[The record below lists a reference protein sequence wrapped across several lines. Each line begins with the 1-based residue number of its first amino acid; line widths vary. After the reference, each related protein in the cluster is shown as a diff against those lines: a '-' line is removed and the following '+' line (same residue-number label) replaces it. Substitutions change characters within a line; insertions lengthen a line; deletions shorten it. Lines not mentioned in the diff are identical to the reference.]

1 MNGTKNRT
9 TWTLGKESNVRTIG
23 GSDIMGMGDA
33 NTLQRNVAVF
43 IDMENLVGGKTVGST
58 GLRLGELMSGIES
71 IVRKTGVGSRTAL
84 ARAYAHWGSPVMAG
98 FQREIL
104 ELGIEPVQ
112 IFSFDKQVKNAADI
126 ELCVDVLSVAHESP
140 WIDVFVIATG
150 DGGFIPLVRRLHA
163 LNKFVIVVSTND
175 PESGIVNSLLKSVAD
190 EYHQISMS
198 TVHVPVS
205 EQSLK
210 APASSAAPAVK
221 TVPKIPNVPKASA
234 AAAKKTSIKQ
244 PKLTVVRTRQFPD
257 QSKFSAITEF
267 RRAIYK
273 IIEQCPEL
281 VLDNKVNAA
290 ELGNR
295 LRSEYPQ
302 LGYKACGS
310 KTLTEF
316 LATYCAL
323 GTMETGPA
331 KVPTAAACTTV
342 PNPEGALADPN
353 AISARGQKIVVEAVR
368 REFTAGSLGH
378 EVEVR
383 GADGLNLSL
392 VGIQLRTV
400 IEGFTPLSAGF
411 PFLHQV
417 LDHALTCSDYR
428 VRFEAG
434 SAAVVHASY
443 A

>member
-1 MNGTKNRT
+1 
-9 TWTLGKESNVRTIG
+9 
-23 GSDIMGMGDA
+23 MGMGDA
-33 NTLQRNVAVF
+33 KSAQRNVAVF
-43 IDMENLVGGKTVGST
+43 IDMENLVGGKAAGST
-58 GLRLGELMSGIES
+58 GLRLGELVTGIES
-71 IVRKTGVGSRTAL
+71 IVRKSGVGSHTAVV
-84 ARAYAHWGSPVMAG
+84 RAFAHWGSPVMAG

-104 ELGIEPVQ
+104 EIGIEPVQ

-175 PESGIVNSLLKSVAD
+175 PDSGFVNSLLKSVAD
-190 EYHQISMS
+190 EYHQIPMSM
-198 TVHVPVS
+198 VHVPVS
-205 EQSLK
+205 ERPLK
-210 APASSAAPAVK
+210 APASLAAATVK
-221 TVPKIPNVPKASA
+221 TVPKASA
-234 AAAKKTSIKQ
+234 AAAQKKPIQQ
-244 PKLTVVRTRQFPD
+244 PKFMVVRTEQFPD
-257 QSKFSAITEF
+257 RSKFSAITEF
-267 RRAIYK
+267 RRTIYRL
-273 IIEQCPEL
+273 IEQSPEL
-281 VLDNKVNAA
+281 VVDNRVNAA
-290 ELGNR
+290 GLGSR
-295 LRSEYPQ
+295 LRSEYPR

-310 KTLTEF
+310 RTLTEF

-323 GTMETGPA
+323 GIMKIGSPQ
-331 KVPTAAACTTV
+331 VPTAAADITA
-342 PNPEGALADPN
+342 PNPVGVLAAPDALSTRAQ
-353 AISARGQKIVVEAVR
+353 RVVVDAVR

-383 GADGLNLSL
+383 GADGLNLSQ

-400 IEGFTPLSAGF
+400 IEGFTPTRAGF

-417 LDHALTCSDYR
+417 LDHALNRTDYR

>member
-1 MNGTKNRT
+1 MD
-9 TWTLGKESNVRTIG
+9 LGEGFQYANDWGIG
-23 GSDIMGMGDA
+23 IMGMGDA
-33 NTLQRNVAVF
+33 KSVQRNVAVF
-43 IDMENLVGGKTVGST
+43 IDMENLVGGKSVGST

-71 IVRKTGVGSRTAL
+71 IVRKTGVGSLTAL

-163 LNKFVIVVSTND
+163 LNKFVIAVSTND

-190 EYHQISMS
+190 EYHQIPMS
-198 TVHVPVS
+198 TVDVPVS
-205 EQSLK
+205 EQPPR
-210 APASSAAPAVK
+210 APASLAATTVK
-221 TVPKIPNVPKASA
+221 SVFVA
-234 AAAKKTSIKQ
+234 AATTAQNKSSPQ
-244 PKLTVVRTRQFPD
+244 PKVTVVRTGQFPD
-257 QSKFSAITEF
+257 RSKFSAIAEL

-273 IIEQCPEL
+273 IIEQSPEL
-281 VLDNKVNAA
+281 VLDYKVNAA
-290 ELGNR
+290 ELGSR
-295 LRSEYPQ
+295 LRNEYPQ

-310 KTLTEF
+310 KTLTDF
-316 LATYCAL
+316 LFTYCAL
-323 GTMETGPA
+323 GTMNGSAQPL
-331 KVPTAAACTTV
+331 PAAANITV
-342 PNPEGALADPN
+342 PNPESMLAASDTKTTR
-353 AISARGQKIVVEAVR
+353 AQKIVVEAVR
-368 REFTAGSLGH
+368 REFIAGSLGH

-383 GADGLNLSL
+383 GADGLNLSV
-392 VGIQLRTV
+392 VGIQLRTA

-411 PFLHQV
+411 SFLHQV
-417 LDHALTCSDYR
+417 LDHALTSSDYR